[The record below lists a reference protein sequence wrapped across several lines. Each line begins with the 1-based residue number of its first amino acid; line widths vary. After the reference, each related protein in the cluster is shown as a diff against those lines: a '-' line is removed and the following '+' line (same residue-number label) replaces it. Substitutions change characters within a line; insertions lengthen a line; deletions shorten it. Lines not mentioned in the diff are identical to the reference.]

1 MKGRAAPHHLRKL
14 PRSRG
19 PPDGSH
25 LWRPGAGAA
34 ATQAGR
40 RRRGHVERGAGEP
53 EAAISARDLI
63 TRWTLSRCLKKQEI
77 HLKGRQIAS
86 RPSSHLL

>member
-1 MKGRAAPHHLRKL
+1 MAPICGGQALEP
-14 PRSRG
+14 PR
-19 PPDGSH
+19 H
-25 LWRPGAGAA
+25 RP
-34 ATQAGR
+34 AGR
-40 RRRGHVERGAGEP
+40 LRGHVEWGAGEP
-53 EAAISARDLI
+53 EVAISARDLI